1 MDSNEFE
8 NYKRF
13 FEKREES
20 SEQVPNNNVYM
31 TPTMTTS
38 EEMYNNQ
45 VYQNQSHQT
54 PNNQNIQDMM
64 HFQNYPFYFFPT
76 EVSSRDNPPRPYVEA
91 FREEQGTVPDFQTE
105 LKQKLNEE
113 SKKERGG
120 REKDQN
126 KLIVKEEKE
135 EPKKKERSKSD
146 PEKKKKKHEIKI
158 EQMQQHLDE
167 QNSIQITTQNHLNII
182 AQLSMEFDLSSFEN
196 NVDNLFELYEQP
208 NLSQRKCYQNENRCI
223 LPNPLSFGIKKSFTG
238 EKSGIKDGIVTA
250 KLISPVNPKKS
261 NPYLESASGMLTRY
275 LDSQLRTAFP
285 LKIMDIGTD
294 IRLVFCIT
302 YTYLDQTCVEIIFS
316 NTFSVFSNTK
326 NRYPKQCQLPE
337 PLAKRKVSKVISV
350 VKVLQKDIKPVQI

>member
-1 MDSNEFE
+1 
-8 NYKRF
+8 
-13 FEKREES
+13 
-20 SEQVPNNNVYM
+20 
-31 TPTMTTS
+31 
-38 EEMYNNQ
+38 
-45 VYQNQSHQT
+45 
-54 PNNQNIQDMM
+54 
-64 HFQNYPFYFFPT
+64 
-76 EVSSRDNPPRPYVEA
+76 
-91 FREEQGTVPDFQTE
+91 
-105 LKQKLNEE
+105 
-113 SKKERGG
+113 
-120 REKDQN
+120 
-126 KLIVKEEKE
+126 VKEEKE

-326 NRYPKQCQLPE
+326 KIDTQNSVSSQNHWRKEKCQ
-337 PLAKRKVSKVISV
+337 KYFR
-350 VKVLQKDIKPVQI
+350 

>member
-31 TPTMTTS
+31 TPTTTS

-45 VYQNQSHQT
+45 LYQNQSHQT

-238 EKSGIKDGIVTA
+238 EKSGIKDGIVTS
-250 KLISPVNPKKS
+250 KLISPVNPKK
-261 NPYLESASGMLTRY
+261 A
-275 LDSQLRTAFP
+275 
-285 LKIMDIGTD
+285 IHI
-294 IRLVFCIT
+294 
-302 YTYLDQTCVEIIFS
+302 
-316 NTFSVFSNTK
+316 
-326 NRYPKQCQLPE
+326 
-337 PLAKRKVSKVISV
+337 
-350 VKVLQKDIKPVQI
+350 